1 MPKTALAKTLTVKIA
16 AAAIGVAA
24 AGGGVALAASAGGA
38 PTAGL
43 GPSAAASHAPAPPT
57 GKASTTGSDREN
69 GNAAPS
75 PSIVGLCRAFAAG
88 AGDNPGKAL
97 DNPAFGALVAAA
109 GDKAKVADYC
119 APMLERDAPGSPATA
134 AAGQP
139 AAGRPTPKA
148 TPSHPA
154 PDTTAGSRP
163 SPPTPDTP

>member
-1 MPKTALAKTLTVKIA
+1 MVMVKTALAKTLTVKIA
-16 AAAIGVAA
+16 AAALGVAA
-24 AGGGVALAASAGGA
+24 AGGGVALAASGGGA

-43 GPSAAASHAPAPPT
+43 GRSAAASHAPAPPT
-57 GKASTTGSDREN
+57 GKPSTTGSDQEH

-119 APMLERDAPGSPATA
+119 APMLEREAPESAATA
-134 AAGQP
+134 
-139 AAGRPTPKA
+139 AAGRPTPRA

-154 PDTTAGSRP
+154 PDPTADSRP
-163 SPPTPDTP
+163 GPPTPETP